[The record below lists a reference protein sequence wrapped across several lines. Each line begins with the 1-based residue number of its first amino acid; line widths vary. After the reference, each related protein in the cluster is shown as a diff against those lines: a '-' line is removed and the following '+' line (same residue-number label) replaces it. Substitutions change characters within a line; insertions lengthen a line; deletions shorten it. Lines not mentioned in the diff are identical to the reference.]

1 MNTNVDVV
9 PLSLI
14 INYNDFFL
22 GILPVVVSLV
32 ILMILVISY
41 LLFKKRFQLHE
52 NRQNDVHQNHEQ
64 TPIIPNNQLHN

>member
-22 GILPVVVSLV
+22 GILPVV

-52 NRQNDVHQNHEQ
+52 NRQNVVHQNHEQ